1 MNRLTA
7 IVLNWNDYQRN
18 FLGNISLI
26 EYDIKKCICAGSY
39 LRISFQML
47 PAANHARSHRSLNST
62 RRKVLLV
69 LQLFLLFLWM
79 LYVSHEQKYPLISHQ
94 YFTCQWLHRRLGWE
108 IRHFNFVTVYLKM
121 YCMCAY
127 GFALKAINVIWD
139 FLGSKLMP
147 SLWLIVFTTL

>member
-1 MNRLTA
+1 MKRLTA
-7 IVLNWNDYQRN
+7 IVLNWNDYQLN
-18 FLGNISLI
+18 VLGNISLI
-26 EYDIKKCICAGSY
+26 EYNIKTIICAGSY

-47 PAANHARSHRSLNST
+47 PAANHARSHLSLNST
-62 RRKVLLV
+62 RRKV
-69 LQLFLLFLWM
+69 QLYLLFLCM

-127 GFALKAINVIWD
+127 GFALKAIT
-139 FLGSKLMP
+139 FRLLGSKHMP
-147 SLWLIVFTTL
+147 SLWLVVFTTL